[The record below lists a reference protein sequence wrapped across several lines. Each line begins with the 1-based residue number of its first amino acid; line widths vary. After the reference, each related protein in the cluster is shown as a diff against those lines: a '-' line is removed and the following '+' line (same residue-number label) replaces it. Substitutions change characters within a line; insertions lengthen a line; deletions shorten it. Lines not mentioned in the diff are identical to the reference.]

1 MRVAVVGAGVAG
13 LSAALTLARGGHDV
27 VLLERD
33 ATPLPHTPDE
43 AFHWKRRGAPQVRHS
58 HAFLARL
65 RNLLRDRLPDVRD
78 DLLQAG
84 ATELRWSDFLPETID
99 DKTPKPGDE
108 DLALIC
114 CRRTMFEWVLR
125 RAASRT
131 ERVDIRDG
139 TVVTGFLA
147 HEHDGVPRVTGLS
160 TDRGDVHADVFLDA
174 TGRPS
179 KLPEM
184 LRAIDVHMDEKK
196 STSGIVYLSRFYRM
210 RDGADAP
217 DLQPLNGG
225 DVVYLKYAIFRADNG
240 TFSVTLAYATD
251 DPDMRTLREPGRFD
265 AATNAIPAI
274 RAWMNPD
281 ISEPISGVHYM
292 GNLINRVRRT
302 VVHDDV
308 RVLGLHAIGDSAVCT
323 NPLYGRGCA
332 LGLAHGALFADALSD
347 HGDDARALALAFA
360 QATETELVPW
370 YLASVDSDAAAIK
383 LARGEE
389 LDGQHAWARTILSDG
404 LLPATQADADVSRA
418 WFRTF
423 NLLAKPDAL
432 LTDERVIQRALE
444 FYNDRDS
451 RPVPEPLGPPHE
463 EFLEAIA

>member
-1 MRVAVVGAGVAG
+1 MRVAIIGAGVAG
-13 LSAALTLARGGHDV
+13 LGAALALARDGHDV

-33 ATPLPHTPDE
+33 ATPLPNTPDE
-43 AFHWKRRGAPQVRHS
+43 AFEWKRRGAPQVRHS

-78 DLLQAG
+78 ELLKAG
-84 ATELRWSDFLPETID
+84 ATELHWSQFLPDTIAD
-99 DKTPKPGDE
+99 PSPKPGDE
-108 DLALIC
+108 DLALVC
-114 CRRTMFEWVLR
+114 CRRTTFEWVLR
-125 RAASRT
+125 RAAMHT
-131 ERVDIRDG
+131 ERVDVRDG
-139 TVVTGFLA
+139 VIVTGFLSRGN
-147 HEHDGVPRVTGLS
+147 DVPRVTGVT
-160 TDRGDVHADVFLDA
+160 TDHGDIVADVVLDA

-184 LRAIDVHMDEKK
+184 LRAIGVHLEEKK

-210 RDGADAP
+210 RDGATEP
-217 DLQPLNGG
+217 NPQPLNGG
-225 DVVYLKYAIFRADNG
+225 DLVYLKYAVFRADNR
-240 TFSVTLAYATD
+240 TFSVTLAYSTD
-251 DPDMRTLREPGRFD
+251 DPDMRTLRQRGRFD
-265 AATNAIPAI
+265 AAAQAVPGIKVWVDPE
-274 RAWMNPD
+274 
-281 ISEPISGVHYM
+281 ISQPISSVNYM

-302 VVHDDV
+302 VVDGDV
-308 RVLGLHAIGDSAVCT
+308 RVLGLHALGDAAVCT

-332 LGLAHGALFADALSD
+332 LGLVHGVLFADALREHGSD
-347 HGDDARALALAFA
+347 ERALALGFA
-360 QATETELVPW
+360 DATEDQLVPW
-370 YLASVDSDAAAIK
+370 YAASVESDAAAIK

-404 LLPATQADADVSRA
+404 LLPATQVDADVSRA

-432 LTDERVIQRALE
+432 LTNERVVQRALE

-451 RPVPEPLGPPHE
+451 RPAPEPLGPPRE